1 MKRLAAMVAGFVFS
15 AACAPV
21 HWLGIRVYYDEVP
34 IPADRVAMNIGYDPE
49 DRTDHKRQLD
59 LYSPAG
65 RNWPTVVFIHGGGW
79 AWGDRAQR
87 FGGADVYGNIG
98 RFLASEG
105 FGAAVISYRLIWETD
120 WLTQATDVARAVA
133 WVQHNVA
140 GRGGDPSRV
149 FLMGHSA
156 GAQLAMRVAVDPRWL
171 TEVKG
176 DPHGICGVVAV
187 SGAGYDLED
196 RIAERLDGD
205 DRYYV
210 ERFGASVLESGDGAT
225 TAWRREASVL
235 PSVDA
240 GDPPFLSMI
249 ADGDYPSVHHQA
261 RLADERLARFG
272 LSKGF
277 VIVRNSDH
285 QRVVLEMSRPNRAAS
300 TAILKFLRETRCAHE
315 RHESYHEN
323 TKEDEST
330 KPIGRRG

>member
-1 MKRLAAMVAGFVFS
+1 MRRLVVMLAGFMFS

-21 HWLGIRVYYDEVP
+21 HWLGIRIYYHKVS
-34 IPADRVAMNIGYDPE
+34 IPAHRLSMNIGYDAQ

-59 LYSPAG
+59 LYTPEG
-65 RNWPTVVFIHGGGW
+65 RGWPTVVFIHGGGW

-120 WLTQATDVARAVA
+120 WRTQVTDVARAVA

-140 GRGGDPSRV
+140 GRGGDARRV
-149 FLMGHSA
+149 FLIGHSA
-156 GAQLAMRVAVDPRWL
+156 GAQLAMRVAVDSQWL
-171 TEVKG
+171 SEMKG
-176 DPHGICGVVAV
+176 NPDDICGVVAV
-187 SGAGYDLED
+187 SGAGYDFED
-196 RIAERLDGD
+196 RVAERFDGD

-210 ERFGASVLESGDGAT
+210 ERFGGSVLENGDGAT

-235 PSVDA
+235 PSIDA
-240 GDPPFLSMI
+240 DDPPFLSLI

-261 RLADERLARFG
+261 RLADERLATFG

-285 QRVVLEMSRPNRAAS
+285 ERMVLEMSRPGRVAS
-300 TAILKFLRETRCAHE
+300 NAIVEFMRQTRCAHE
-315 RHESYHEN
+315 RHEGDHEK
-323 TKEDEST
+323 TK
-330 KPIGRRG
+330 